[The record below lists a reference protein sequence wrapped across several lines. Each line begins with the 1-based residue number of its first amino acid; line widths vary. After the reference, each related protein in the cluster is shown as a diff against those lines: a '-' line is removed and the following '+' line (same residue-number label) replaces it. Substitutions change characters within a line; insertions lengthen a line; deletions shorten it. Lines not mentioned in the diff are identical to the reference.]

1 MNVLYLKRIFLA
13 LNQILGHL
21 WQTLNAYKTS
31 KLRLFGALRRLYRAF
46 YVLYQNLVLIAF
58 NSLNSIYC
66 ISF

>member
-31 KLRLFGALRRLYRAF
+31 KLRLFGALRRLSRF
-46 YVLYQNLVLIAF
+46 LRIVSKL
-58 NSLNSIYC
+58 
-66 ISF
+66 SFDRI